1 MVVHSSDELNSWQR
15 GMSLGETV
23 RCQGQQAINEGGR
36 ECGGL
41 GGALE
46 IVCWNKMDEVRIT
59 LHYSSQTE

>member
-36 ECGGL
+36 KCGGF
-41 GGALE
+41 GGGSPRDCVLE
-46 IVCWNKMDEVRIT
+46 
-59 LHYSSQTE
+59 